1 MKQFIEIKR
10 GAEMPRLGMGTW
22 FLGENPHRRNQEI
35 EALRGGIEA
44 GIHLIDTAE
53 MYGSGRSEEMI
64 GEAIA
69 PCNREELFLVSK
81 VYPQNAGKA
90 RLEKSL
96 DQSLRLLGTDYLD
109 LYLLHWR
116 GGIPL
121 RETVE
126 CMEAMVKK
134 GKIKNWGVS
143 NFDKTD
149 MEELWRVPNG
159 QNCAVNQVLYHLG
172 SRGIEYDLLPWQR
185 EHHVPVMAYC
195 PLAQAGSLRRGM
207 VSNHAL
213 KQVAEKHNISVM
225 QLLLA
230 FVLQD
235 ENVIA
240 IPRSC
245 KKEHVLQNA
254 AVRDLELT
262 KEDME
267 ILNQAYPSPTRRVPL
282 DIV

>member
-1 MKQFIEIKR
+1 
-10 GAEMPRLGMGTW
+10 
-22 FLGENPHRRNQEI
+22 
-35 EALRGGIEA
+35 
-44 GIHLIDTAE
+44 
-53 MYGSGRSEEMI
+53 
-64 GEAIA
+64 
-69 PCNREELFLVSK
+69 
-81 VYPQNAGKA
+81 
-90 RLEKSL
+90 
-96 DQSLRLLGTDYLD
+96 
-109 LYLLHWR
+109 
-116 GGIPL
+116 
-121 RETVE
+121 
-126 CMEAMVKK
+126 
-134 GKIKNWGVS
+134 
-143 NFDKTD
+143 

-207 VSNHAL
+207 VNNHAL
-213 KQVAEKHNISVM
+213 KQMAEKHNISVM